1 MTIFIAGIVGLM
13 LGSFLSVLLVR
24 WPASP
29 AGGPRWHGVALGRSQ
44 CPHCTH
50 ALAWYDLI
58 PLVSW
63 MWLRGACRYCSVR
76 LSSLYPALEL
86 TMGIVFGVYAYQYG
100 IVSLW
105 SVFDLAILFALV
117 ALFFFDLTYQL
128 LPDAILFP
136 LIGIIGLSILG
147 QLPSALIG
155 AFLMAIVLAGGLLA
169 LYLGSRGRWIGL
181 GDVKFAF
188 MIGLL
193 FGYPM
198 ALTVTMVAIWV
209 GALVGVSLIVLKKAT
224 MKTAVP
230 FGAFWAIVAI
240 VAILIR

>member
-1 MTIFIAGIVGLM
+1 MTIFIVAIVGLM
-13 LGSFLSVLLVR
+13 LGSFLSVLLFR
-24 WPASP
+24 WPQW
-29 AGGPRWHGVALGRSQ
+29 RGVAAGRSR
-44 CPHCTH
+44 CPHCSH

-63 MWLRGACRYCSVR
+63 LWLRGACRYCSVR
-76 LSSLYPALEL
+76 FSALYPVLEL
-86 TMGIVFGVYAYQYG
+86 TMAVVFSVYVYQYG
-100 IVSLW
+100 IVSIW

-117 ALFFFDLTYQL
+117 ALFFFDVKYQM

-136 LIGIIGLSILG
+136 LIGIIAISIFG

-155 AFLMAIVLAGGLLA
+155 ALLMASVLAGGLLA
-169 LYLGSRGRWIGL
+169 LHIVSHGRWLGL

-193 FGYPM
+193 FGYPI
-198 ALTVTMVAIWV
+198 ALTVTMVAIWL
-209 GALVGVSLIVLKKAT
+209 GALIGVSLIVLKKAT
-224 MKTAVP
+224 MQTAVP
-230 FGAFWAIVAI
+230 FGAFWAAVAI